1 MANASFDFALE
12 TVLGFEG
19 GYVNHPLD
27 PGGATKFGITRATL
41 QRARGRDVAIAEV
54 MALTRHEAAVI
65 YREHYWH
72 AVRADELPAGVD
84 LAVFDTAVNS
94 GPARAIRLLQ
104 QAAGVVTDGRIG
116 PVTLA
121 SVEAQAPH
129 ALIERYCAAR
139 LSFLERLRHFQV
151 FGRGWRRRVE
161 RVEERAK
168 QLATQASTGP
178 GTISGDPARKGSG
191 MSDTKSIFTSRT
203 VWANAVGMAAILLS
217 LFGVKTDAIDT
228 GALTDALLQAVAGVS
243 FVASTVFRVIATN
256 RLER

>member
-1 MANASFDFALE
+1 MAIASFDEALE
-12 TVLGFEG
+12 AVLGFEG
-19 GYVNHPLD
+19 GYVNHPFD
-27 PGGATKFGITRATL
+27 PGGATKFGITRAAL
-41 QRARGRDVAIAEV
+41 KRARGRDVAIAEV

-72 AVRADELPAGVD
+72 AVRADELPAGID

-94 GPARAIRLLQ
+94 GPARAVRLLQ
-104 QAAGVVTDGRIG
+104 QAAGVTVDGRIG

-121 SVEAQAPH
+121 AVEAQVPH
-129 ALIERYCAAR
+129 LLIERYCAAR
-139 LSFLERLRHFQV
+139 LGFLERLRHFHV

-168 QLATQASTGP
+168 RLATQADVGP
-178 GTISGDPARKGSG
+178 GTIPSHPARKGSD

-217 LFGVKTDAIDT
+217 LFGVETDGVDT
-228 GALTDALLQAVAGVS
+228 GALTDALLQIVAGVS
-243 FVASTVFRVIATN
+243 FVASTVFRVMATN